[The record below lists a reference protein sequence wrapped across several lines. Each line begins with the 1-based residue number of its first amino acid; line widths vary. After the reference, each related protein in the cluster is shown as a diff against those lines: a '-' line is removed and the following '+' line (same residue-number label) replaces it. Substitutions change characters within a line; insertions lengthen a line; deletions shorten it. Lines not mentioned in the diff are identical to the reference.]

1 MKTSENRT
9 VIGILGAMEP
19 EVEILTGALD
29 DPRKE
34 TVGGV
39 TYHCGRL
46 GSTPVVVARCGVG
59 KVCAAACTQV
69 MILRYGVGL
78 LINTGVGGGID
89 PALSI
94 GDVAIATALVQHDV
108 DTTAVG
114 DPPALISALGLVE
127 MEADAD
133 LSDRAAALCHRAG
146 IRYVR
151 GVIATGD
158 QFICTKAQKDS
169 LRDRFHAVAC
179 EMEGGAVA
187 QICAMNDVRF
197 CVLRAIS
204 DNADEQATTDYPAF
218 VRAMAA
224 KMASVVLALI
234 REQSEL

>member
-1 MKTSENRT
+1 MKTYENET
-9 VIGILGAMEP
+9 VVGILGAMEP
-19 EVEILTGALD
+19 EVEILISALED
-29 DPRKE
+29 ADTE
-34 TVGGV
+34 TLGGV
-39 TYHCGRL
+39 TYHCGRI
-46 GSTPVVVARCGVG
+46 GDVPVVVARCGVG
-59 KVCAAACTQV
+59 KVCAAACTQT

-114 DPPALISALGLVE
+114 DPPALISALGRVE
-127 MEADAD
+127 MEADRD
-133 LSDRAAALCHRAG
+133 LSDRVAALCQKAG
-146 IRYVR
+146 IRFVR
-151 GVIATGD
+151 GVVATGD

-169 LRDRFHAVAC
+169 LRDRFRAVAC

-187 QICAMNDVRF
+187 QICAMNGVPF

-204 DNADEQATTDYPAF
+204 DNADEQATLDYPAF

-224 KMASVVLALI
+224 KMAAVVLALV
-234 REQSEL
+234 RERETV

>member
-1 MKTSENRT
+1 MKTNENQT

-19 EVEILTGALD
+19 ETEILIQSLADG
-29 DPRKE
+29 RKE

-39 TYHCGRL
+39 TYHTGTL
-46 GSTPVVVARCGVG
+46 DGVPVVVARCGVG

-114 DPPALISALGLVE
+114 DPPALISALGRVE
-127 MEADAD
+127 MEADPLLAD
-133 LSDRAAALCHRAG
+133 KAAALCRRAG
-146 IRYVR
+146 IRFVR

-187 QICAMNDVRF
+187 QICAMNGIRF

-204 DNADEQATTDYPAF
+204 DNADEQATLDYPAF

-224 KMASVVLALI
+224 KMAAIVLTLI
-234 REQSEL
+234 KEEATL